1 MNTAQAHKKM
11 RETTAEKTVRLKRLI
26 QVGKKQLEMADESY
40 RAMLKSVTRKDST
53 KGMTVSELE
62 SVVSRLVR
70 LGFRIKAKPDD
81 RVQAQDR
88 QAKKIRALW
97 LELATAKLVRDS
109 SETALAAYVK
119 RQTGVEA
126 LQWLSSEQA
135 SQVIEALKK
144 WQGRKPSN

>member
-1 MNTAQAHKKM
+1 MNTAQAHNKM
-11 RETTAEKTVRLKRLI
+11 RETTAEKTVRMKRLI

-53 KGMTVSELE
+53 KGMTISELE
-62 SVVSRLVR
+62 SIVSRLVR